1 MRAGYVQTKPRFG
14 DVDGNLERAFALA
27 DRAESDLLVFPE
39 LFTTGYQFIDR
50 GELTRFAEPIPDG
63 PTTSAMLDYAKQRG
77 SFLAGGLA
85 ERDGDRIYNS
95 AVLVGPD
102 GSVHT
107 YRKTHLFYKEKL
119 MFDRNEED
127 YLQVFDIGI
136 ARVGMIICFDWIYP
150 ESARTLAVRGAQ
162 VIVHMTNLVLPYCQ
176 KATVTRCIENRV
188 FTVLANRVGTEER
201 WENEPL
207 TFTGESV
214 IIDRK
219 GELLSSA
226 PIDEECVEVVD
237 IDPAEADDKNVTLYN
252 SIIEDRRPELYDL
265 G

>member
-1 MRAGYVQTKPRFG
+1 MRVGYVQTTPRFG
-14 DVDGNLERAFALA
+14 DIDGNLGRAFELA
-27 DRAESDLLVFPE
+27 DAITGDLLVFPE
-39 LFTTGYQFIDR
+39 LFSTGYQFIDR
-50 GELTRFAEPIPDG
+50 SELTRFAEPIPNG

-77 SFLAGGLA
+77 AYLAGGLV

-102 GSVHT
+102 DTVHT

-119 MFDRNEED
+119 MFDRNDED
-127 YLQVFDIGI
+127 YLKVFDIGI

-162 VIVHMTNLVLPYCQ
+162 VIIHMTNLVLPYCQ

-188 FTVLANRVGTEER
+188 FTILANRVGTEER

-214 IIDRK
+214 IIDPK
-219 GELLSSA
+219 GELLSRASRRREA
-226 PIDEECVEVVD
+226 ADVVE
-237 IDPAEADDKNVTLYN
+237 IEPTEADDKNVTLYN

-265 G
+265 

>member
-1 MRAGYVQTKPRFG
+1 MRVGYVQTKPRFG
-14 DVDGNLERAFALA
+14 DINGNLERAFALA
-27 DRAESDLLVFPE
+27 DRTEGDLLVFPE

-50 GELTRFAEPIPDG
+50 DELFRYSETIPGG
-63 PTTSAMLDYAKQRG
+63 PTTSAMLEYAKRTDT
-77 SFLAGGLA
+77 FLAGGLA
-85 ERDGDRIYNS
+85 ERDGERIYNS

-107 YRKTHLFYKEKL
+107 YRKTHLFYREKE
-119 MFDRNEED
+119 MFDRNDKD

-150 ESARTLAVRGAQ
+150 ESARTLAIRGAQ

-188 FTVLANRVGTEER
+188 FTVLANRVGGEER

-207 TFTGESV
+207 NFTGESV
-214 IIDRK
+214 IIDPK

-226 PIDEECVEVVD
+226 PIDEEYVDVVE

-252 SIIEDRRPELYDL
+252 NVITDRRPELYEL